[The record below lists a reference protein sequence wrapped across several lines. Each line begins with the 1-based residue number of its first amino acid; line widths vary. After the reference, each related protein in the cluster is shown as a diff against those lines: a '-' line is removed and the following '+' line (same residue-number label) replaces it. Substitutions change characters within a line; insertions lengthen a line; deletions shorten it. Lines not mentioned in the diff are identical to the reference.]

1 MKDHEIKKNVQN
13 TINRRLSGLQDNP
26 NLAWQVMNQQ
36 EGEQIVMK
44 KKLSFTLVFA
54 LCALLVMGVA
64 LAVSLSFSPRYDAV
78 KLANEALSTT
88 YGIEDKMLT
97 VFHRQATQNP
107 DGSSTITYRSVEGI
121 EQLGLYTVE
130 IKDGKA
136 KATWSLEG
144 KETSGGLKAEAWG
157 REQLQLMVEDYE
169 AVMSFLH
176 QQAPEQPQPATTPS
190 MTEEDYKKAAAETK
204 SKVLAAAKITRQ
216 EAFDL
221 GILALQSEKGLTQ
234 EQVKKLIAY
243 EEDDT
248 YAYQERPLLSIYY
261 HLSQGA
267 QWAEKDGIYVVEI
280 NMETGEVE
288 DLIYDSGL
296 AANG

>member
-97 VFHRQATQNP
+97 VFHRQTTQNP

-130 IKDGKA
+130 VKDGKA

-176 QQAPEQPQPATTPS
+176 QQAPEQRQPATTPS